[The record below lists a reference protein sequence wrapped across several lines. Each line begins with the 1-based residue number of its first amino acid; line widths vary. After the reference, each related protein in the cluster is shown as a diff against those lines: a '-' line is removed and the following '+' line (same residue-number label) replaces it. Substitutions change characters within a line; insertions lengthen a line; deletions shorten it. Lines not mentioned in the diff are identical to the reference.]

1 MTTETINNASDEA
14 VVKENHEILF
24 NHYLSK
30 FKSEYEISLN
40 HVKSRKKFDPLPS
53 IEANTRPYGLVVEKK
68 TIPAPELN
76 SSNVQELSA
85 FLGDFLESK
94 GDDLVFAEIDKDEN
108 EKVEIDYQTVRI
120 KSLDEVDFE
129 GAAKKC
135 ADRGINHI
143 KERSNFWD
151 AKNALFIIKKHHESV
166 VIDKKPN

>member
-1 MTTETINNASDEA
+1 MTTETMNNASDEA
-14 VVKENHEILF
+14 VVKENHQILF

-40 HVKSRKKFDPLPS
+40 HIQSRKKFDPLPS
-53 IEANTRPYGLVVEKK
+53 IEANTRPYGLVIEKN
-68 TIPAPELN
+68 TLPAIELD

-85 FLGDFLESK
+85 FLNDFLATK
-94 GDDLVFAEIDKDEN
+94 GDDLVFAEIDKDEY

-120 KSLDEVDFE
+120 KSLAEVDFE

-143 KERSNFWD
+143 KERPNFWD
-151 AKNALFIIKKHHESV
+151 AKNALFIIKNHHESL
-166 VIDKKPN
+166 VIDKQAN